1 MWRGEVSNAVNMTAM
16 VIIHTN
22 IKTLGATKNKSKFY
36 QHMYIKY
43 LFLIIVMKKKW
54 YAITLFLEIELKN
67 PSSSDVGADQYL

>member
-1 MWRGEVSNAVNMTAM
+1 MSNALNMTAV

-43 LFLIIVMKKKW
+43 LFLIIVMKKKC
-54 YAITLFLEIELKN
+54 YAITLFLEIGLKDH
-67 PSSSDVGADQYL
+67 SSSDVGANQYI